1 MLRHPVILDGRLL
14 QRSLVCLVVKP
25 AVPLGRN
32 HARVVIHSVLR
43 VVDDPPVATVEI
55 LIVLEVLV
63 TVLILSNKLPSL
75 LRCSDKSEL
84 WDPER

>member
-1 MLRHPVILDGRLL
+1 MDRSFL
-14 QRSLVCLVVKP
+14 QGSLVCLVVQP
-25 AVPLGRN
+25 PVPLGRD
-32 HARVVIHSVLR
+32 HAGVVIHSVLG

-75 LRCSDKSEL
+75 ARCSDYSQS
-84 WDPER
+84 

>member
-1 MLRHPVILDGRLL
+1 MDRSFL
-14 QRSLVCLVVKP
+14 QGSLVCLVVQP
-25 AVPLGRN
+25 PVPLGRD
-32 HARVVIHSVLR
+32 HAGVVIHSVLG

-75 LRCSDKSEL
+75 SRCSDYSQS
-84 WDPER
+84 